1 MNESKN
7 SKIAGN
13 GDSMAM
19 DDCTNTNED
28 SLSVVAPKGKAI
40 VLLLYLFLYSHALN
54 NFLQK

>member
-1 MNESKN
+1 
-7 SKIAGN
+7 
-13 GDSMAM
+13 MAM

-54 NFLQK
+54 NFLQKLKQFHN